1 MNETTPSPTFSIVLP
16 TLNRQDYLPQAVES
30 VLKQTRR
37 DLELIIVDNH
47 STDATPQIIAQYA
60 AQDARVVATLFD
72 KAQGALPGAL
82 NHGISLARGRFF
94 TWLGD
99 DDRLHLHALETLHA
113 ALEAHPQVGLVFG
126 NHDEIDEA
134 GRFVKHGVHLPLRY
148 ITQKNVV
155 SPAFLVRTELLRAV
169 GGFRVPT
176 FMAEDYNLWLR
187 LLDETR
193 FLQIDDFLYE
203 FRRHSQHMTSSA
215 GRQTIDAAA
224 LRAFSD
230 ALDSCRWLAQGQA
243 RGELAW
249 QAYELAARHELPSAA
264 HYWRTAWQHAPL
276 YSLRRTLKA
285 AIPKPLRERL
295 GRRDGYL

>member
-1 MNETTPSPTFSIVLP
+1 MSETPTFSVVLP
-16 TLNRQDYLPQAVES
+16 TLNRQAYLPQAIDS
-30 VLKQTRR
+30 VLKQTRA

-47 STDATPQIIAQYA
+47 STDATPQIIADYA
-60 AQDARVVATLFD
+60 ARDGRVVATLFD

-113 ALEAHPQVGLVFG
+113 ALEAHPQAGLVFA
-126 NHDEIDEA
+126 NHDEIDGA
-134 GRFVKHGVHLPLRY
+134 GGFVKHGVHLPLRY

-155 SPAFLVRTELLRAV
+155 SPSFLVRMELLRAV

-193 FLQIDDFLYE
+193 FVQIGDFLYE
-203 FRRHSQHMTSSA
+203 FRRHRHHLTSSA
-215 GRQTIDAAA
+215 GRLAIDQAA
-224 LRAFSD
+224 LRAIAD
-230 ALDSCRWLAQGQA
+230 ALESCRWLAQGQA

-249 QAYELAARHELPSAA
+249 QAYELAARHHLPDAA
-264 HYWRTAWQHAPL
+264 RYQRTAWQHAPL
-276 YSLRRTLKA
+276 YALRRTLKA
-285 AIPKPLRERL
+285 AIPKPIRERL
-295 GRRDGYL
+295 GRRDGGYL